1 VRALLHRVGVSS
13 VLALAVLMWGPLAT
27 AASGPEAAT
36 ISYERVQG
44 TPGGEWSAS
53 GAINDAGTWA
63 FDSRLFAGNSAQG
76 FVVHMV
82 RTFVGQDNST
92 ITMKTEYQFTAT
104 SDPNVFTQVSQSVVT
119 GGTGRYA
126 NLLGVCFE
134 DSSVADFSQ
143 PVISG
148 TYECTLH

>member
-1 VRALLHRVGVSS
+1 LRALLHRVGVSS

-27 AASGPEAAT
+27 AASGPAAAT

-44 TPGGEWSAS
+44 TPGGDWSAS
-53 GAINDAGTWA
+53 GAINDAGSWV

-82 RTFVGQDNST
+82 RTFVGQDGST
-92 ITMKTEYQFTAT
+92 IALKTEYQFTAT
-104 SDPNVFTQVSQSVVT
+104 SDPNVFTAHSQSVVT

-126 NLLGVCFE
+126 NLQGVCSE
-134 DSSVADFSQ
+134 DSAVADFSQ

-148 TYECTLH
+148 TYDCTLH